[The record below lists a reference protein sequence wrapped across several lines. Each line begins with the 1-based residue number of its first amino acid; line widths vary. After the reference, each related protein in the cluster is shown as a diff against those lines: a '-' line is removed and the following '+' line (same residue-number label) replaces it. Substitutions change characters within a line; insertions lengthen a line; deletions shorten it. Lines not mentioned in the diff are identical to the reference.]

1 MMQHPV
7 IKTTIYT
14 GISEAFTEVVPP
26 IIMTSANI
34 AAISTKEMVLKDFAT
49 ELDELRVQRAAHAM
63 VQPLAGSLAVVT
75 CKEPLCNGMMSIL
88 RFNLTK
94 NGLPE
99 HLAEEIASTIANE
112 NIELLCVYIDQLTQ
126 AKALENVDR
135 QLTPAYANRATF
147 RKQPTRAQF
156 FDVLSLNVAPHSVQL
171 PEFLRP
177 THGVTPEQVN

>member
-1 MMQHPV
+1 MNGGTALPNTRLEIDVTPILTKLQINPAIVQLMMQHPV

-26 IIMTSANI
+26 IIMPSANI

-75 CKEPLCNGMMSIL
+75 CKEPLCNGMISIL

-135 QLTPAYANRATF
+135 QLTPAYAN
-147 RKQPTRAQF
+147 
-156 FDVLSLNVAPHSVQL
+156 L
-171 PEFLRP
+171 
-177 THGVTPEQVN
+177 